1 MKFLIEI
8 RNNKK
13 GIFLINEF
21 IDRLRFDLPIKDKL
35 KVILTEIIENILH
48 HSNTDKITISI
59 REYKSKKVSILILF
73 KSNDFEIVIQK
84 IQNPKLYLN
93 YSEKR
98 YRGLGVIM
106 YHNASSLV
114 MYKFSNGF
122 VRILVLL

>member
-13 GIFLINEF
+13 GIFLINEL

-35 KVILTEIIENILH
+35 KVILTEIIENISH
-48 HSNTDKITISI
+48 HSNTDKTTISI

-73 KSNDFEIVIQK
+73 KSNDFEIVTQK
-84 IQNPKLYLN
+84 IQDPKVYFN

-98 YRGLGVIM
+98 YRELGVIM
-106 YHNASSLV
+106 YHNLSSLV
-114 MYKFSNGF
+114 MYKFSNGL